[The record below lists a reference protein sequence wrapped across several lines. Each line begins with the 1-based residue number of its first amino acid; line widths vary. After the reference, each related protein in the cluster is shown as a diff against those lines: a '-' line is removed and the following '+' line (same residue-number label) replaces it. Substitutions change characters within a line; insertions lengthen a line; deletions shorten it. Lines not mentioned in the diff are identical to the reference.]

1 MNCPYC
7 SSIASKVRTGNEENN
22 INELYVGEECE
33 TCNECYDFEISMWQ
47 CSKNLKHIFY
57 ADDLAGSLIDSS
69 IQEMKRDVDWP

>member
-7 SSIASKVRTGNEENN
+7 SSIASKVRTGNERNN
-22 INELYVGEECE
+22 INELCVVEES
-33 TCNECYDFEISMWQ
+33 ECWDFEISMWQ

-57 ADDLAGSLIDSS
+57 ADDSAGNLIDSS